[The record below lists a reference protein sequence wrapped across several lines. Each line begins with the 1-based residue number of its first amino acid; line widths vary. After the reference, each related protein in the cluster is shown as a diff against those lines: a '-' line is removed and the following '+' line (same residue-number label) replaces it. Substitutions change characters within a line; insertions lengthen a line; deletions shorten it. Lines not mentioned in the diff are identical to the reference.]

1 MTNSLPVYRSNTKKA
16 ERLGIILIVLLL
28 PIGLFLY
35 GWFFQDAAGTLW
47 LTGFGVFVVGLTLL
61 VAWKS
66 KLLSLSSAPVF
77 IFCTRGIEVPPDKLL
92 PWTAFKDALVF
103 TYERNKSIG
112 FWFFYGVAYHV
123 HTVKVRDVLKLLRN
137 DGWVLVTTAGSHRQ
151 FKHPTKSGRVTVAG
165 HPSDDLH
172 PKTLKSILTQ
182 AGMKK

>member
-112 FWFFYGVAYHV
+112 
-123 HTVKVRDVLKLLRN
+123 LR
-137 DGWVLVTTAGSHRQ
+137 LR
-151 FKHPTKSGRVTVAG
+151 
-165 HPSDDLH
+165 DDLD
-172 PKTLKSILTQ
+172 PSIRSEIERSFGDDLNWHVFRMPVTMAFSGLSIPGQ
-182 AGMKK
+182 ELLIELQKHGVKINILEKEIGLGQESEVL